1 MRREKISDDNCAIG
15 IGAMIVFIA
24 MVLLASMV
32 MISLIK
38 ITEEISQSTQRTAED
53 ARRNSV
59 NTVVIVGG
67 WVYDSWDDMLFM
79 MEFGSSGEEVARL
92 DVKYVLTCSYADGT
106 FNYRSA
112 ALGDSAGGSAIYV
125 WEVGTPGP
133 DAGGPFTNVAQFR
146 PGARYF
152 FTLDGGTQATPGGTQ
167 CGPSDLDAKGITAD
181 LYLHLPNGMS
191 THQKLSLSN
200 GNEKGSQII

>member
-1 MRREKISDDNCAIG
+1 
-15 IGAMIVFIA
+15 
-24 MVLLASMV
+24 MVS
-32 MISLIK
+32 IIK
-38 ITEEISQSTQRTAED
+38 ITEEVSQSTQRTTED

-67 WVYDSWDDMLFM
+67 WVYDDYDDMLFM
-79 MEFGSSGEEVARL
+79 MEFGDAGEEVARL

-133 DAGGPFTNVAQFR
+133 DTGGFTNVAQFR

-152 FTLDGGTQATPGGTQ
+152 FTLDGGTQATPSGAQ
-167 CGPSDLDAKGITAD
+167 CGPIDLANRGINAN

-191 THQKLSLSN
+191 THQELALSN
-200 GNEKGSQII
+200 GNVRGSQII

>member
-1 MRREKISDDNCAIG
+1 MRREKISDENCAMG
-15 IGAMIVFIA
+15 IGALIVFVA
-24 MVLLASMV
+24 MVLLASIVMV
-32 MISLIK
+32 SIIK
-38 ITEEISQSTQRTAED
+38 ITEEVSQSTQRTTED

-67 WVYDSWDDMLFM
+67 WVYDNYDDMLFM

-133 DAGGPFTNVAQFR
+133 DTGGFTNVAQFR

-152 FTLDGGTQATPGGTQ
+152 FTLDGGTQATPSGAQ
-167 CGPSDLDAKGITAD
+167 CGPVDLANRGINAN

-191 THQKLSLSN
+191 THQELALSN
-200 GNEKGSQII
+200 GNVRGSQII